1 MNDYQQTLSAKFGK
15 FKKDTNLNFND
26 AEKDTL
32 KTKFNIVLDP
42 AVDINMTSV
51 LKINGG
57 NEEHLLFGKVLAWI
71 FNNHPDWKDKTQH
84 QYYKGKYIRSL
95 VEDSS
100 DEDSEEEQEEAPKK
114 RLAPIRRSEKKSS
127 DTDEEL
133 KKALKRRYEEV
144 CDWIEAYPEK
154 NAYQVEVLAK
164 VDEKVK
170 DFIAKAG
177 EKKVEVNNKI
187 LELKLKHEEYLTKKA
202 KYGVILKELGEDE
215 EELELEDE
223 EHWEEESGE
232 VGGEEESG
240 EEGEDEEE

>member
-1 MNDYQQTLSAKFGK
+1 MNDYQQTLSTKFGK
-15 FKKDTNLNFND
+15 FKKDTHLHFND

-32 KTKFNIVLDP
+32 ETTFNIVLDP
-42 AVDINMTSV
+42 EVDINMTTV

-95 VEDSS
+95 NEEDESQ
-100 DEDSEEEQEEAPKK
+100 DSEEEEEEEAPPKK
-114 RLAPIRRSEKKSS
+114 RLVVRRSDKKSS

-144 CDWIEAYPEK
+144 CDWIEAYPDK

-177 EKKVEVNNKI
+177 DKKVEVRNKI
-187 LELKLKHEEYLTKKA
+187 LELKLKHEEYVTKKA
-202 KYGVILKELGEDE
+202 KYGVILKELGESDD
-215 EELELEDE
+215 EELEVEDKE
-223 EHWEEESGE
+223 QWEEEAS
-232 VGGEEESG
+232 GEEE
-240 EEGEDEEE
+240 